1 MKSPLSLLI
10 FALTA
15 LLSLA
20 SGLKLAQKAVVF
32 SYPPAT
38 PQDVVDAAMDEI
50 NAAGGMVTHEFK
62 IFKSVSRRYLRLLLL
77 TSVGDSRR

>member
-15 LLSLA
+15 LLALA
-20 SGLKLAQKAVVF
+20 SGLKLAQKAVLF

-38 PQDVVDAAMDEI
+38 PQDVIDAAMDKI
-50 NAAGGMVTHEFK
+50 NEAGGMVTHEFHF
-62 IFKSVSRRYLRLLLL
+62 FKSVSRPM
-77 TSVGDSRR
+77 SGDGCS